1 LFIKKDIKKIFKK
14 ATLIILLITFS
25 LLLSYSIQ
33 IGAEDSNKILI
44 SVPVGPSSLPA
55 FYLEKSSD
63 MNIETIIHKNKNI
76 AVSRLINGN
85 TDLALLPTNEA
96 AKLYNKG
103 VEIKITNIHTWGLFY
118 VLTTKP
124 GLDSWE
130 DLKGQEV
137 YEPEKGGPMDIIF
150 SYIAGKKN
158 IDLKKDLSVV
168 RAKPGEISKLIINNM
183 AETAVLREPFV
194 SQVFLKNEDVKI
206 LINLQDD
213 WKTEMK
219 IRLPQASLVVT
230 DQFSAK
236 NKDLVIS
243 FNEEYKKAVEWV
255 VEHQSET
262 AQLGFEYMNTPT
274 EVTMLSYPRLNLVF
288 SKAVSVKEEIDSY
301 LNLLKRYNPKT
312 FGGIIPDEKFY
323 FHY

>member
-1 LFIKKDIKKIFKK
+1 
-14 ATLIILLITFS
+14 LLITFS

-76 AVSRLINGN
+76 AVSRLINSN

-118 VLTTKP
+118 VLTTNP
-124 GLDSWE
+124 DLDSWK
-130 DLKGQEV
+130 DLKGKEV
-137 YEPEKGGPMDIIF
+137 YVPEKGGPMDIIF
-150 SYIAGKKN
+150 SYIAEKKD

-194 SQVFLKNEDVKI
+194 SQVLLKNEDVKI
-206 LINLQDD
+206 LINLQDN
-213 WKTEMK
+213 WKTEMRM
-219 IRLPQASLVVT
+219 RLPQASLVVT

-236 NKDLVIS
+236 NNDLIIS
-243 FNEEYKKAVEWV
+243 FNEEYRKAVEWV

-262 AQLGFEYMNTPT
+262 AQLGFKCMNIPT
-274 EVTMLSYPRLNLVF
+274 EVTMISYPRLNLAF

-323 FHY
+323 FQY